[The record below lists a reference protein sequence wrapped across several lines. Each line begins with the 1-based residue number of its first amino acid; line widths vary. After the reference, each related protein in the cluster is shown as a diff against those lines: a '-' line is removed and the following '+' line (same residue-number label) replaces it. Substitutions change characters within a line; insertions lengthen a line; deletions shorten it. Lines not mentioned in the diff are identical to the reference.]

1 MVALTLGGSL
11 PSEGFSASIG
21 QQNLGPQRHGSTG
34 ERSNF
39 QVDLLIAKRY
49 IYDEGVVQS
58 FYPEQPFNA
67 KPRMER
73 VMTQA

>member
-1 MVALTLGGSL
+1 MVAHTLGASL
-11 PSEGFSASIG
+11 PSEDFSAS
-21 QQNLGPQRHGSTG
+21 QNAGAQRLASHG

-39 QVDLLIAKRY
+39 QADLVKAKRY

-73 VMTQA
+73 AIT